1 MNNCLGRAVLYE
13 GREWLLANALSL
25 GDGAFLVQLYRPDDG
40 LLKAY
45 VPRYLPAVSDRVR
58 ELAELHDEPL
68 DCAVLRF
75 AGEQVG
81 LAIVGWHTR
90 NRKRMR
96 GKNRRGSKREVR
108 KPDRRA

>member
-1 MNNCLGRAVLYE
+1 MNNCLGRPVLHE
-13 GREWLLANALSL
+13 GREWLLTNALSL
-25 GDGAFLVQLYRPDDG
+25 GDGAFLVQLYRPDEG

-45 VPRYLPAVSDRVR
+45 VPRYLPSVNDRVR
-58 ELAELHDEPL
+58 ELAELHDESL
-68 DCAVLRF
+68 DRAVLRF

-96 GKNRRGSKREVR
+96 GKTKRGHKRAVR
-108 KPDRRA
+108 KSDRRA